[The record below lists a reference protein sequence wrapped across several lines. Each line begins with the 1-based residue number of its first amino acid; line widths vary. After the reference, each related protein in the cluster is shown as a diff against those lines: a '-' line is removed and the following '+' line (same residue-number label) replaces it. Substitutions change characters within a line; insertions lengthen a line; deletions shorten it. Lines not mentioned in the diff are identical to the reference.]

1 MEWKVQRN
9 IEWQLFRSSARTYQT
24 VSARHEFWIKLCSF
38 WDFFGY
44 FYFPMPYRSK
54 ISSADH
60 GLITERQSLQTY
72 NSKSILTLH
81 RPETP
86 STDLVSHNIPLHAV
100 SAKSRIKDTANI
112 IYIITPDLKI
122 WLKWIKSLSNP
133 NPKKK
138 KKAWQ
143 KINLHLQLKPSS

>member
-1 MEWKVQRN
+1 
-9 IEWQLFRSSARTYQT
+9 
-24 VSARHEFWIKLCSF
+24 
-38 WDFFGY
+38 
-44 FYFPMPYRSK
+44 MPHRSK

-72 NSKSILTLH
+72 NFKSILTLH

-86 STDLVSHNIPLHAV
+86 GTDLVSHNIPLHAV

-122 WLKWIKSLSNP
+122 WLK
-133 NPKKK
+133 
-138 KKAWQ
+138 
-143 KINLHLQLKPSS
+143 